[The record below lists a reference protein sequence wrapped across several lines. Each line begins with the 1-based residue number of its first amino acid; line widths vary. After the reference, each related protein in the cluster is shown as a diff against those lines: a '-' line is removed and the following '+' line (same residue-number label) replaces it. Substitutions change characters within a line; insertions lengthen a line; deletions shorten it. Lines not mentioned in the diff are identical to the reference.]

1 MVVSLMVMTESNQGN
16 LMKSEIVVKNMTTL
30 NTWSS
35 RDIRSPA
42 GFSCCSQFKSVLLDV
57 KCSPRSINLPG
68 TSKKVIKDV
77 HVCSYMY
84 TGVFLPNTKD
94 SVCISKPHSDGS
106 KGGRE

>member
-57 KCSPRSINLPG
+57 KCNPRSVNLPC
-68 TSKKVIKDV
+68 TTRRYV